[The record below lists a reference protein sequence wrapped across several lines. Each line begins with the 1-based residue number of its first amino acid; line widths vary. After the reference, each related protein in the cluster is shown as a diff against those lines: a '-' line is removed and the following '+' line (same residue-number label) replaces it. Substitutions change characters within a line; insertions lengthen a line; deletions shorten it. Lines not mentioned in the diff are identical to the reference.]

1 MSNDSKYFHLDLTS
15 VIKITRS
22 LDSELCQSSRWK
34 LETIWIHIFHM
45 PEMKCWHHPWISARW
60 NNKRPTNTLKV
71 RPNLNRNSNFYVLKK
86 FSNQNIQINPDLWT
100 SKTSLS
106 WEIFFADAF
115 VLDMTRTLK
124 IIWKSLN
131 IFMAYQMFYVL
142 SFPWSDGGGEV
153 LTRTFEVF
161 VQGFTIDCQEEG
173 KNHNSSCS
181 VFN

>member
-106 WEIFFADAF
+106 WERFFCWCFCFRYDTNF
-115 VLDMTRTLK
+115 ENYMKEFEHFYGVSNVLCF
-124 IIWKSLN
+124 IIPLVWWRWWGSHKNLWSVC
-131 IFMAYQMFYVL
+131 ARVHDWL
-142 SFPWSDGGGEV
+142 S
-153 LTRTFEVF
+153 RRR
-161 VQGFTIDCQEEG
+161 EE
-173 KNHNSSCS
+173 S
-181 VFN
+181 

>member
-1 MSNDSKYFHLDLTS
+1 MSNGFQNIFYFHHDLTT
-15 VIKITRS
+15 VIKITCS

-106 WEIFFADAF
+106 WETFFADAF

-131 IFMAYQMFYVL
+131 IYGVSNVL
-142 SFPWSDGGGEV
+142 CFIIPLVWWRRWGSHKNLWSVCARVHDW
-153 LTRTFEVF
+153 LSRRR
-161 VQGFTIDCQEEG
+161 EE
-173 KNHNSSCS
+173 S
-181 VFN
+181 